1 MHILWKYLE
10 VGSKEKTHVFHS
22 YIVSLQWWFRQKT
35 YQLTLTSLTSPT
47 TVDTHYWTILKC
59 QEKTLLFF
67 TLEPKLLECALFV
80 LFVIAKISTPL
91 TFRRSDS
98 WLDNS
103 STNDFDD
110 VMLASWWNVCFIL
123 PLTSTW
129 QGRYI
134 DITGANITIIPEG
147 NDLSTTVQHSSRD
160 TARNV
165 TIVCHLL
172 ALLLVQ

>member
-1 MHILWKYLE
+1 M
-10 VGSKEKTHVFHS
+10 
-22 YIVSLQWWFRQKT
+22 
-35 YQLTLTSLTSPT
+35 
-47 TVDTHYWTILKC
+47 HYWTILKC

-80 LFVIAKISTPL
+80 LFVIAKISAPL

-123 PLTSTW
+123 PLTSTL

-134 DITGANITIIPEG
+134 DITGANLTIILDG

-160 TARNV
+160 LYSSECDDCLSSTCPSPGPV
-165 TIVCHLL
+165 GPPMVVSGYSIDITKPSIF
-172 ALLLVQ
+172 